1 LQATKALLSEGCI
14 VAVLDHSLD
23 DTDLVGQTLLALG
36 DMLISL
42 SKVFVFLLHVWH
54 GLLIMRVIARAS
66 HEIRRTAF
74 LTSLRKQPNQQHEGH
89 RP

>member
-1 LQATKALLSEGCI
+1 MQVTKALLSEGCV

-66 HEIRRTAF
+66 HEIRRMSF
-74 LTSLRKQPNQQHEGH
+74 LTRLGAKPWH
-89 RP
+89 R